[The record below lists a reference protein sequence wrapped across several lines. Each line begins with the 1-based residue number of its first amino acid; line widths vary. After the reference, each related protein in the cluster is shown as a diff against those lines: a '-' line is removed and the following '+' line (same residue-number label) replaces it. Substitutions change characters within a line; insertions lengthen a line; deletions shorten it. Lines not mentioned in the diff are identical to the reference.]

1 MSLEE
6 LKAMK
11 EYLLD
16 NLDKGFIKSSQA
28 PFTALVLFIKK
39 LNGSLQFC
47 INYRKLNL
55 ITRKDRYLL
64 PLINETLAKI
74 YRKKIFIKL
83 DI

>member
-6 LKAMK
+6 LKATK

-28 PFTALVLFIKK
+28 PFIALVLFIKK
-39 LNGSLQFC
+39 PNSGLRFY
-47 INYRKLNL
+47 INYYKLNL

-64 PLINETLAKI
+64 PLINETLIKI
-74 YRKKIFIKL
+74 YKKKIFIKL